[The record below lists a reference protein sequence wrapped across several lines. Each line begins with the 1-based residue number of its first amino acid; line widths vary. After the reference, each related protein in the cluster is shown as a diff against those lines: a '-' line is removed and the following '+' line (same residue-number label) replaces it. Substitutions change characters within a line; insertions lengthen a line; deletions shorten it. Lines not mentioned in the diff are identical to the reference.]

1 MSISLPPIRD
11 VIRRHGLDAKKKF
24 GQHFLLDGNL
34 TDRIVREAGHLSGR
48 HVIEIGP
55 GPGGLTRS
63 LLAAEPAS
71 LTAVERD
78 PRCVEA
84 LLELKDVFPTPF
96 ELIEADALE
105 VKLDDLAPA
114 PRVIVANL
122 PYNVGTALLIN
133 WLHQRDGLEKM
144 VLMFQRE
151 VAERIAAPPATGAYG
166 RLAVLTQW
174 LCETRILF
182 NIDARAFTP
191 PPKVQSAVIEIIP
204 RTEPLFEADL
214 KKLERVTQAAFG
226 QRRKMLR
233 GSLKSLGIKPEDADI
248 DPQKRAEELDVEAFC
263 RLARLL

>member
-1 MSISLPPIRD
+1 MTPALPPLRD
-11 VIRRHGLDAKKKF
+11 VINRYGLNAKKGL

-34 TDRIVREAGHLSGR
+34 TDRIVREAGNLSDR
-48 HVIEIGP
+48 HVVEIGP

-63 LLAAEPAS
+63 LLAAGPAS

-78 PRCVEA
+78 TRCIEA
-84 LLELKDVFPTPF
+84 LKELDGVFPTPF
-96 ELIEADALE
+96 RVVEADALK
-105 VKLDDLAPA
+105 VKLADLCPA

-122 PYNVGTALLIN
+122 PYNVGTAMLIN
-133 WLHQRDGLEKM
+133 WLHEREGLEKM

-151 VAERIAAPPATGAYG
+151 VAERIAAQPGTSAYG

-174 LCETRILF
+174 LCECRILF

-191 PPKVQSAVIEIIP
+191 PPKVMSAVIEIVP
-204 RTEPLFEADL
+204 RAEPAFEAEL
-214 KKLERVTQAAFG
+214 AKLERVTHAAFG

-233 GSLKSLGIKPEDADI
+233 GSLKSLGIKPEDAGI
-248 DPQKRAEELDVEAFC
+248 DPQLRAEDLNIEAFC